1 MDNFEIFGL
10 QKEPGGIDWLN
21 GRNRIDLQIEN
32 FSDYKFYLR
41 IKVRISSVC
50 PRFFGTATFM
60 TSLTLELRFKYA
72 AFIYYSY

>member
-32 FSDYKFYLR
+32 FSDYQFYLR
-41 IKVRISSVC
+41 IKVRINLELKIDLSWNSNLLVF
-50 PRFFGTATFM
+50 PRFGNAQN
-60 TSLTLELRFKYA
+60 A
-72 AFIYYSY
+72 D

>member
-41 IKVRISSVC
+41 IKVRIKVQINLNLNSNLLVF
-50 PRFFGTATFM
+50 PRFGNA
-60 TSLTLELRFKYA
+60 
-72 AFIYYSY
+72 